1 MNDNCEDDEILGH
14 YFIEETRSE
23 YAAMISPDWC
33 KDFAAVLKN
42 SPEIKDAGNDLMVQW
57 RAATRV
63 AEFPAVMMSMF
74 SAFASS
80 SLRTQPPVTM
90 LPMLAEA
97 WGAAFRSHAPSLVK
111 GTLFNTAMRATKESV
126 RNKVEAATRKGLA
139 AVSTEAIWAM
149 YVAEPAFRFRVWS
162 TMQVCAVAVYNAYD
176 GFLAMC
182 TQGEEQDGIADRLE
196 SRYGPVLC
204 QKLFQ
209 PRDIQIARLLRHA
222 LSHNRGRMTRKLE
235 KMKPRLAC
243 HDGLISVYPRDIR
256 RYVAAMGGA
265 AMTLAAHLAV
275 GKK

>member
-14 YFIEETRSE
+14 YSIEETRSE
-23 YAAMISPDWC
+23 YADMISPDWC
-33 KDFAAVLKN
+33 KDFAAALKN

-63 AEFPAVMMSMF
+63 GDFPAVMMSMF

-80 SLRTQPPVTM
+80 SLRTQPPATM

-111 GTLFNTAMRATKESV
+111 GTLFNTVMRATKESV
-126 RNKVEAATRKGLA
+126 RNKVEVVTRKGLA
-139 AVSTEAIWAM
+139 AVSTDAIWAA

-176 GFLAMC
+176 GFLFRC
-182 TQGEEQDGIADRLE
+182 TDGEEGRIGDRVKR
-196 SRYGPVLC
+196 RYGAELY
-204 QKLFQ
+204 QELFQ
-209 PRDIQIARLLRHA
+209 LRDIQIARVLRHSI
-222 LSHNRGRMTRKLE
+222 SHNRGRMTEELE
-235 KMKPRLAC
+235 NLRPGMSS

-256 RYVAAMGGA
+256 RYLAAMGGA
-265 AMTLAAHLAV
+265 AMSLARHLAA
-275 GKK
+275 GKS